1 MKFKKLISLGLS
13 LVMALSL
20 TVPAMAADEEAV
32 EETVEPYVVSED
44 VKGSVVILHSN
55 DVHGAIEGYAKMATL
70 KAMFE
75 AAGAEVIV
83 VDAGDYIQGAPAVSV
98 SQGETAVE
106 LMNMAGYALST
117 LGNHEFDYG
126 YENMKALAEKAE
138 FEILAANVLFEG
150 KAAFGT
156 NKVIEAGNKKI
167 GFFGLETPET
177 ATKAHP
183 AKIKGVTIPG
193 GKEMYKIAEEQI
205 KALKDAKV
213 DVIVCLGHLGI
224 DDETAAN
231 ANRSIDLLENVKG
244 IDVLIDGHSHSTE
257 DKIAEKTNEDRTV
270 NGTALTS
277 TGTAFANIGVV
288 VIDADGKITT
298 ECVDTE
304 AITVAEDDA
313 ILARAAEIKA
323 EIDAEYGK
331 VFAKSEVSLNGDK
344 APGNRTEETNLGDL
358 IADAMLWYAT
368 KEDLGV
374 PAENVI
380 AITNGGGIRAPIAAG
395 DISKKDV
402 NTVLPF
408 GNTVAV
414 DYVSGEVLLEALEA
428 STFCTPTAIG
438 GFPQVAGIEFT
449 VDTGKAFDAGEN
461 YPGTTV
467 AKPNSINRVTVNA
480 INGKD
485 FDAEATY
492 AVVTNDF
499 LAAGGDTYY
508 ALSVSEKITD
518 TGAAL
523 DEVLMQYITEVLEGV
538 VGEKYA
544 EPQGRITI
552 IDPLAAYTDLED
564 SWYTDAV
571 RAVVTDELMKGTSE
585 TTFAPA
591 GVVTNGQVI
600 QTLYNL
606 TVEEKAEPAE
616 GEEWYAPAVAW
627 AAEKGL
633 VEAEGFEDVEITR
646 AETAKLI
653 ADYCALSELTVE
665 GGMAVKEMADYEEV
679 PADYLEAVGYCFDAG
694 IMVGGNGNLM
704 PAKTLTRAEFAQVLV
719 NLDAFVSAA
728 AK

>member
-20 TVPAMAADEEAV
+20 AVPAMAADEEKT
-32 EETVEPYVVSED
+32 EETVEPYVVSD
-44 VKGSVVILHSN
+44 SVKGSVVILHSN
-55 DVHGAIEGYAKMATL
+55 DVHGAIEGYAKMAAL

-75 AAGAEVIV
+75 EAGANVIV
-83 VDAGDYIQGAPAVSV
+83 VDAGDYIQGETYVSV

-106 LMNMAGYALST
+106 LMNMAGYSLST

-156 NKVIEAGNKKI
+156 NKVVELGGKKI
-167 GFFGLETPET
+167 GFFGMETPET

-193 GKEMYKIAEEQI
+193 GEDMYKVAEEQV
-205 KALKDAKV
+205 KALEKAKA
-213 DVIVCLGHLGI
+213 DVIVCIGHLGI
-224 DDETAAN
+224 DDETAVN
-231 ANRSIDLLENVKG
+231 ANRSIDLLEKVKG
-244 IDVLIDGHSHSTE
+244 IDVFIDGHSHSTE
-257 DKIAEKTNEDRTV
+257 DKIVEKTNADRTV
-270 NGTALTS
+270 NGTVVTS
-277 TGTAFANIGVV
+277 TGTKFANIGVV
-288 VIDADGKITT
+288 TIAKDGKITT
-298 ECVDTE
+298 ECVDTK

-313 ILARAAEIKA
+313 IAKRAEEIKA
-323 EIDAEYGK
+323 EIEADYGK
-331 VFAKSEVSLNGDK
+331 AFAKSAVKLNGDK

-358 IADAMLWYAT
+358 ITDAMLWYAT

-380 AITNGGGIRAPIAAG
+380 AITNGGGIRAAIEIG
-395 DISKKDV
+395 DISKNDV
-402 NTVLPF
+402 NKVLPF

-414 DYVSGEVLLEALEA
+414 DYVSGEVLLEVLEA
-428 STFCTPTAIG
+428 STFCTPAAVG
-438 GFPQVAGIEFT
+438 GFPQVAGIAFT

-461 YPGTTV
+461 YEGTTY
-467 AKPNSINRVTVNA
+467 AKPNSINRVTINA

-508 ALSVSEKITD
+508 SLSVSEKITD
-518 TGAAL
+518 TGAPL
-523 DEVLMQYITEVLEGV
+523 DEVLMQYITEVLDNN

-552 IDPLAAYTDLED
+552 IDPLDAFTDLED
-564 SWYTDAV
+564 SWYTEAV
-571 RAVVTDELMKGTSE
+571 RSVVVDKLMEGTGKD
-585 TTFAPA
+585 TFAPT

-606 TVEEKAEPAE
+606 TVEEKTEPAKDE
-616 GEEWYAPAVAW
+616 AWYAPAVAW
-627 AAEKGL
+627 ADKQGL
-633 VEAEGFEDVEITR
+633 VKAEGFEDVEITR

-665 GGMAVKEMADYEEV
+665 GGMAVKEKADYAEV
-679 PADYLEAVGYCFDAG
+679 PAEYLEAVGYCFDAG
-694 IMVGGNGNLM
+694 IMVGSGETLM
-704 PAKTLTRAEFAQVLV
+704 PAKTLTRAEFAQILV

>member
-20 TVPAMAADEEAV
+20 AVPAMAEEAV

-44 VKGSVVILHSN
+44 VKDSIVILHSN
-55 DVHGAIEGYAKMATL
+55 DVHGAIEGYAKMAAL

-75 AAGAEVIV
+75 EAGANVIV
-83 VDAGDYIQGAPAVSV
+83 VDAGDYIQGETYVSV

-106 LMNMAGYALST
+106 LMNMVGYTLST

-126 YENMKALAEKAE
+126 YENMKALAEKAD
-138 FEILAANVLFEG
+138 FEILAANILFEG
-150 KAAFGT
+150 KPAFGT
-156 NKVIEAGNKKI
+156 NKVVELGGKKV
-167 GFFGLETPET
+167 GFFGMDTPET

-183 AKIKGVTIPG
+183 AKIKGVTFAG
-193 GKEMYKIAEEQI
+193 GEDMYKVAEAQI
-205 KALKDAKV
+205 KELKDAKV
-213 DVIVCLGHLGI
+213 DYIVCIGHLGI

-231 ANRSIDLLENVKG
+231 ANRSIDLLEKVEG
-244 IDVLIDGHSHSTE
+244 IDVFIDGHSHSTE
-257 DKIAEKTNEDRTV
+257 AEIAEKTNEERKVGETY
-270 NGTALTS
+270 LTS
-277 TGTAFANIGVV
+277 TGTKFANIGVV
-288 VIDADGKITT
+288 VIDKDGKITT
-298 ECVDTE
+298 DCVDTK

-313 ILARAAEIKA
+313 IAARAAEIKA
-323 EIDAEYGK
+323 EIEADYGK
-331 VFAKSEVSLNGDK
+331 AFAKSTVNLNGDR

-358 IADAMLWYAT
+358 ITDAMLWYAT

-380 AITNGGGIRAPIAAG
+380 AITNGGGIRAAIAAG
-395 DISKKDV
+395 DISKNDV
-402 NTVLPF
+402 NKVLPF

-414 DYVSGEVLLEALEA
+414 DYVTGEVLLEVLEA

-449 VDTGKAFDAGEN
+449 VDAGKAFDAGEN
-461 YPGTTV
+461 YEGTTY
-467 AKPNSINRVTVNA
+467 AAPASINRVTITS

-485 FDAEATY
+485 FDPEATY

-508 ALSVSEKITD
+508 ALSVSDRITD
-518 TGAAL
+518 TGAPL

-552 IDPLAAYTDLED
+552 VDPLADFTDLED

-571 RAVVTDELMKGTSE
+571 RTVVGSELMVGTGE
-585 TTFAPA
+585 GTFDPT

-616 GEEWYAPAVAW
+616 DEAWYAPAVAW
-627 AAEKGL
+627 AAEQGL

-646 AETAKLI
+646 AETAKLV
-653 ADYCALSELTVE
+653 ADYCALKELTVE
-665 GGMAVKEMADYEEV
+665 GGMAVKEMADYDQV
-679 PADYLEAVGYCFDAG
+679 PAEYLEAVGYCFDAG
-694 IMVGGNGNLM
+694 IMVGGEGNLM
-704 PAKTLTRAEFAQVLV
+704 PVKTLTRVEFAQVLV
-719 NLDAFVSAA
+719 NLAAFT
-728 AK
+728 K

>member
-20 TVPAMAADEEAV
+20 AVPAMAEEAV

-44 VKGSVVILHSN
+44 VKDSIVILHSN
-55 DVHGAIEGYAKMATL
+55 DVHGAIEGYAKMAAL

-75 AAGAEVIV
+75 EAGANVIV
-83 VDAGDYIQGAPAVSV
+83 VDAGDYIQGETYVSV

-106 LMNMAGYALST
+106 LMNMVGYTLST

-126 YENMKALAEKAE
+126 YENMKALAEKAD
-138 FEILAANVLFEG
+138 FEILAANILFEG
-150 KAAFGT
+150 KPAFGT
-156 NKVIEAGNKKI
+156 NKVVELGGKKV
-167 GFFGLETPET
+167 GFFGMDTPET

-183 AKIKGVTIPG
+183 AKIKGVTFAG
-193 GKEMYKIAEEQI
+193 GEDMYKVAEAQI
-205 KALKDAKV
+205 KELKDAKV
-213 DVIVCLGHLGI
+213 DYIVCIGHLGI

-231 ANRSIDLLENVKG
+231 ANRSIDLLEKVEG
-244 IDVLIDGHSHSTE
+244 IDVFIDGHSHSTE
-257 DKIAEKTNEDRTV
+257 AEIAEKTNEERKVGETY
-270 NGTALTS
+270 LTS
-277 TGTAFANIGVV
+277 TGTKFANIGVV
-288 VIDADGKITT
+288 VIDKDGKITT
-298 ECVDTE
+298 DCVDTK

-313 ILARAAEIKA
+313 IAARAAEIKA
-323 EIDAEYGK
+323 EIEADYGK
-331 VFAKSEVSLNGDK
+331 AFAKSTVNLNGDR

-358 IADAMLWYAT
+358 ITDAMLWYAT

-380 AITNGGGIRAPIAAG
+380 AITNGGGIRAAIAAG
-395 DISKKDV
+395 DISKNDV
-402 NTVLPF
+402 NKVLPF

-414 DYVSGEVLLEALEA
+414 DYVSGAVLLEVLEA

-449 VDTGKAFDAGEN
+449 VDAAKAFDAGEN
-461 YPGTTV
+461 YPGTTY
-467 AKPNSINRVTVNA
+467 AAPASINRVTITS

-485 FDAEATY
+485 FDPEATY

-508 ALSVSEKITD
+508 ALSVSDRITD
-518 TGAAL
+518 TGAPL

-552 IDPLAAYTDLED
+552 VDPLADFTDLED

-571 RAVVTDELMKGTSE
+571 RTVVGSELMVGTGE
-585 TTFAPA
+585 GTFDPT

-606 TVEEKAEPAE
+606 TVEEKAEPAKDE
-616 GEEWYAPAVAW
+616 AWYAPAVAW
-627 AAEKGL
+627 AAEQGL

-653 ADYCALSELTVE
+653 ADYCALKELTVE
-665 GGMAVKEMADYEEV
+665 GGMAVKEMADYDQV
-679 PADYLEAVGYCFDAG
+679 PAEYLEAVGYCFDAG
-694 IMVGGNGNLM
+694 IMVGGEGNLM
-704 PAKTLTRAEFAQVLV
+704 PVKTLTRVEFAQVLV
-719 NLDAFVSAA
+719 NLAAFT
-728 AK
+728 K

>member
-20 TVPAMAADEEAV
+20 AVPAMAEEAV

-44 VKGSVVILHSN
+44 VKDSIVILHSN
-55 DVHGAIEGYAKMATL
+55 DVHGAIEGYAKMAAL

-75 AAGAEVIV
+75 EAGANVIV
-83 VDAGDYIQGAPAVSV
+83 VDAGDYIQGETYVSV

-106 LMNMAGYALST
+106 LMNMVGYTLST

-126 YENMKALAEKAE
+126 YENMKALAEKAD
-138 FEILAANVLFEG
+138 FEILAANILFEG
-150 KAAFGT
+150 KPAFGT
-156 NKVIEAGNKKI
+156 NKVVELGGKKV
-167 GFFGLETPET
+167 GFFGMDTPET

-183 AKIKGVTIPG
+183 AKIKGVTFAG
-193 GKEMYKIAEEQI
+193 GEDMYKVAEAQI
-205 KALKDAKV
+205 KELKDAKV
-213 DVIVCLGHLGI
+213 DYIVCIGHLGI

-231 ANRSIDLLENVKG
+231 ANRSIDLLEKVEG
-244 IDVLIDGHSHSTE
+244 IDVFIDGHSHSTE
-257 DKIAEKTNEDRTV
+257 AEIAEKTNEERKVGETY
-270 NGTALTS
+270 LTS
-277 TGTAFANIGVV
+277 TGTKFANIGVV
-288 VIDADGKITT
+288 VIDAEGKITT
-298 ECVDTE
+298 DCVDTK

-313 ILARAAEIKA
+313 IAARAAEIKA
-323 EIDAEYGK
+323 EIEADYGK
-331 VFAKSEVSLNGDK
+331 AFAKSTVNLNGER

-358 IADAMLWYAT
+358 ITDAMLWYAT

-380 AITNGGGIRAPIAAG
+380 AITNGGGIRAAIAAG
-395 DISKKDV
+395 DISKNDV
-402 NTVLPF
+402 NKVLPF

-414 DYVSGEVLLEALEA
+414 DYVSGAVLLEVLEA

-449 VDTGKAFDAGEN
+449 VDAAKAFDAGEN
-461 YPGTTV
+461 YPGTTY
-467 AKPNSINRVTVNA
+467 AAPASINRVTITS

-508 ALSVSEKITD
+508 ALSVSDRITD
-518 TGAAL
+518 TGAPL
-523 DEVLMQYITEVLEGV
+523 DEVLMQYITDVLENN

-552 IDPLAAYTDLED
+552 VDPLADFTDLED

-571 RAVVTDELMKGTSE
+571 RTVVGSELMVGTGE
-585 TTFAPA
+585 GTFDPT

-616 GEEWYAPAVAW
+616 DEAWYAPAVAW
-627 AAEKGL
+627 AAEQGL

-646 AETAKLI
+646 AETAKLV
-653 ADYCALSELTVE
+653 ADYCALKELTVE
-665 GGMAVKEMADYEEV
+665 GGMAVKEMADYDQV
-679 PADYLEAVGYCFDAG
+679 PAEYLEAVGYCFDAG
-694 IMVGGNGNLM
+694 IMVGGEGNLM
-704 PAKTLTRAEFAQVLV
+704 PVKTLTRVEFAQVLV
-719 NLDAFVSAA
+719 NLAAFT
-728 AK
+728 K